1 MEFTRLGGCGAEV
14 SRLAIGTMT
23 FGTQM
28 NEESAH
34 RLLEQLQP
42 FFAQFRDAAR
52 PGHHVAAR
60 CRAADARR
68 ALEYVRMKR

>member
-1 MEFTRLGGCGAEV
+1 MEFTRLGGSGAEV

-28 NEESAH
+28 DEESAH
-34 RLLEQLQP
+34 RLLD
-42 FFAQFRDAAR
+42 DAHVAGVNLAR

-68 ALEYVRMKR
+68 ALEYVRMKW